1 MTTLTLD
8 TPTLGTLPTPPAL
21 PEYTWRPLRRE
32 DVPSVFEMYLTIS
45 RADDWPGLVST
56 LADSE
61 TQFDDPWSDPTAN
74 SLAAFTS
81 TGQAAALARTFMNPQ
96 FEGEARCYF
105 DAEVHPAHR
114 GRGLEDFVL
123 EWAETRGRQRLQ
135 ATPPGLSC
143 RLLHGTVDSRTDHL
157 ARLERYGFAPVRY
170 FYRMRR
176 DLHEPIPEKPLLT
189 GLTLR
194 TFTPDMSPRLL
205 DAFNEAFRDHWNFEL
220 VSEADWEMFF
230 LKRTSFRPDLS
241 FLAMDGDEIAGFSF
255 NTISPEEIERDGRQ
269 EGEVAEL
276 AVRRPWRKRG
286 VASAL
291 LCETMRAFKAE
302 GLDYARLGVDA
313 ENPSGALGL
322 YEGLGFKQ
330 VKRFIM
336 FGKSVG

>member
-1 MTTLTLD
+1 
-8 TPTLGTLPTPPAL
+8 
-21 PEYTWRPLRRE
+21 
-32 DVPSVFEMYLTIS
+32 MYLAIS
-45 RADDWPGLVST
+45 RADDWPGLVSA
-56 LADSE
+56 LADAE
-61 TQFDDPWSDPTAN
+61 TQFEDPWSDPAVN

-81 TGQAAALARTFMNPQ
+81 TGQVVALARTFMNPQ

-123 EWAETRGRQRLQ
+123 EWAEARGRQRLQ
-135 ATPPGLSC
+135 AAPPGASG
-143 RLLHGTVDSRTDHL
+143 RLLHGTVDSRADHL
-157 ARLERYGFAPVRY
+157 ARLERNGFAPVRY

-176 DLHEPIPEKPLLT
+176 DLREPIPDGPLPA

-194 TFTPDMSPRLL
+194 TFTPEMSQRLL
-205 DAFNEAFRDHWNFEL
+205 DAFNEAFRDHWNFEW

-255 NTISPEEIERDGRQ
+255 NTVSPEENERNGLQ

-291 LCETMRAFKAE
+291 LCETMRAFKTE

-313 ENPSGALGL
+313 ENPTGALGL

-336 FGKSVG
+336 LGKAVG